1 MIPTARRTCY
11 SAFLMAQPRLM
22 EPLLHV
28 EIQSTADAIEGCI
41 TVLMK
46 RRGHIISE
54 NAKAGSP
61 LYTLK
66 AVLPAIDS
74 FGFET
79 DLRIHTSGQAFCLS
93 VFDSWELLPGDPLD
107 KSIKLNLLEP
117 SPPQD
122 LAREFMIKTR

>member
-22 EPLLHV
+22 EPHLHV
-28 EIQSTADAIEGCI
+28 EIQCTADAIEGCI
-41 TVLMK
+41 NVLMK
-46 RRGHIISE
+46 RRGHIIQE

-66 AVLPAIDS
+66 AVIPAIDS

-79 DLRIHTSGQAFCLS
+79 DLRIHTSG
-93 VFDSWELLPGDPLD
+93 
-107 KSIKLNLLEP
+107 
-117 SPPQD
+117 
-122 LAREFMIKTR
+122 

>member
-1 MIPTARRTCY
+1 
-11 SAFLMAQPRLM
+11 M

-28 EIQSTADAIEGCI
+28 EIQCTADAIEGCI
-41 TVLMK
+41 NVLMK
-46 RRGHIISE
+46 RRGHLINE

-93 VFDSWELLPGDPLD
+93 VFDQWELLPGDPLD

-117 SPPQD
+117 SPP
-122 LAREFMIKTR
+122 

>member
-1 MIPTARRTCY
+1 MN
-11 SAFLMAQPRLM
+11 
-22 EPLLHV
+22 
-28 EIQSTADAIEGCI
+28 
-41 TVLMK
+41 VLTK
-46 RRGHIISE
+46 RRGHIIQE

-79 DLRIHTSGQAFCLS
+79 DLRIHTSGSAFSLC

-107 KSIKLNLLEP
+107 KNIKVRILEP
-117 SPPQD
+117 SPP
-122 LAREFMIKTR
+122 